1 MSTATRRHISNYGDR
16 LKAARIASGLLVDR
30 PGLDAVT
37 RQALEDVAMQRD
49 PRVDVVEWVRK
60 IEREGGASNAA

>member
-1 MSTATRRHISNYGDR
+1 MSAATPRHISNYGDR
-16 LKAARIASGLLVDR
+16 LKAARIASGLLMAR

-60 IEREGGASNAA
+60 IEREGGASNA